1 MIVKIATV
9 TPSGRLHVSTTTS
22 KDATINNSGFGIG
35 GSIVRDGVT
44 KNKPVCI
51 CNSQCQI
58 QALKQSSLDS
68 VLTKHGSLDQLLQPE
83 NAPKP
88 IKAEKGYRLEKS
100 YHQING
106 DIFEITRKVPIS
118 SEKDVGATKGNQQT
132 IDAVNVA
139 RKKSLPKQHSQPQ
152 LPIRTSDLIELL
164 NSRPSLNITNEK
176 PQPPPRLSSRQKSP
190 ASEQNQQTIQRNVK
204 HFQQPI
210 QKQLSQPNGEI
221 SSEHFDR
228 TQHQRL
234 SSRSAGAASS
244 SHHDEFMENRNS
256 VAHQRHS
263 SGPSDLTLHQ
273 SDIAEWL
280 LKLPHKR
287 SSAIESKSQQSCSK
301 GNLKES
307 DKKEETLALSKSLKD
322 ELTEILKRP
331 LKRQSSGPSELSA
344 LKNDIFDWL
353 RAQNIPKKLPLISKD
368 ETSYRP
374 TQTFD
379 TPPVPLPR
387 KRHSLGHNGNVKDDA
402 PDRNQCLQYREK
414 PMQSQNSCLDIS
426 KDFRDQSVER
436 SKQDRQLRH
445 SASEVVASTA
455 EKILTKL
462 DKVSN
467 KAKASVKPPKEK
479 YQYIYKTLT
488 TNGEHPENVLVK
500 KERPRHRQTQ
510 RSATVTDISTVN
522 VKHKQRKS
530 SSAERASRS
539 SSLPRCTDPMC
550 PLLPICTDVNCCAYE
565 CCNTSRSFDR
575 SDMCPEQ
582 SFCQESR
589 CTEQCYKYR
598 CNSLPR
604 CMDSKCLCKPVN
616 YQPNIIKHNSL
627 PRCVYSHRS
636 SSLSRNNSRGSLP
649 RLSSKSKSHKNLS
662 NGKLVK
668 SASAA
673 SLSSRRRRNK
683 TVHFGENLLREVC
696 QNRKFIEPLQ
706 QKIPSGSTPLNA
718 NIQMLYNFVEGVL
731 SSWVDEDDDV
741 VKSGAES
748 EPERGALVRPIHRC
762 NRLRLQTIR
771 RVVTEAAQLRG
782 TLKLGNSRYRH
793 RHWRGTAK
801 ECNERFLKKV
811 SKRFVFCNIRYV
823 KLIYNFV

>member
-35 GSIVRDGVT
+35 GAIVRDGIT

-68 VLTKHGSLDQLLQPE
+68 MLTKHGSLDQLLQPD

-88 IKAEKGYRLEKS
+88 IKSEKGFRLEKS

-106 DIFEITRKVPIS
+106 GIFEITRKVPIS
-118 SEKDVGATKGNQQT
+118 NDQDVGATKINQPP
-132 IDAVNVA
+132 IDANTA

-164 NSRPSLNITNEK
+164 NSRPNLNVSEK
-176 PQPPPRLSSRQKSP
+176 PQPPPRLSSRQKSSS
-190 ASEQNQQTIQRNVK
+190 SEQNQQTIQK
-204 HFQQPI
+204 SIKQQHFQQPI
-210 QKQLSQPNGEI
+210 QHQQQSQPNGDI
-221 SSEHFDR
+221 PSEHFDR
-228 TQHQRL
+228 SQHQRL

-244 SHHDEFMENRNS
+244 SHHDEFIENRNS
-256 VAHQRHS
+256 VLHQRHS
-263 SGPSDLTLHQ
+263 SGPSDLALHQ
-273 SDIAEWL
+273 TDISEWL

-287 SSAIESKSQQSCSK
+287 NAAVETKPQQSAGK
-301 GNLKES
+301 GIITNNVKDTS
-307 DKKEETLALSKSLKD
+307 DKKEETVALSKSLKD

-353 RAQNIPKKLPLISKD
+353 RAQNIPKKLPLISKE
-368 ETSYRP
+368 ETTCRP
-374 TQTFD
+374 AQVFD
-379 TPPVPLPR
+379 NPPVPLPR
-387 KRHSLGHNGNVKDDA
+387 KRHSLGHNGNVKEDPP
-402 PDRNQCLQYREK
+402 PDWNQYQYREK
-414 PMQSQNSCLDIS
+414 PMQSQSSCLDIS
-426 KDFRDQSVER
+426 KDLREQSVER
-436 SKQDRQLRH
+436 SRPDRQLRH
-445 SASEVVASTA
+445 SASEVVSSTA

-462 DKVSN
+462 DKVS
-467 KAKASVKPPKEK
+467 SKPKTSIKPQKEK

-488 TNGEHPENVLVK
+488 TNGEYPENVLVK

-530 SSAERASRS
+530 SSAERTSRS

-565 CCNTSRSFDR
+565 CCNTSRSFER
-575 SDMCPEQ
+575 TNAYSEPPV
-582 SFCQESR
+582 CQESR
-589 CTEQCYKYR
+589 CNELCYKYR

-649 RLSSKSKSHKNLS
+649 RISSKSKSNKNLS
-662 NGKLVK
+662 NGKLIK

-731 SSWVDEDDDV
+731 SSWVDEDDDI

-811 SKRFVFCNIRYV
+811 SSFCIV
-823 KLIYNFV
+823 PIWS

>member
-1 MIVKIATV
+1 M
-9 TPSGRLHVSTTTS
+9 
-22 KDATINNSGFGIG
+22 
-35 GSIVRDGVT
+35 RDGVT

-51 CNSQCQI
+51 CNNSQCQV
-58 QALKQSSLDS
+58 QALKESSLES
-68 VLTKHGSLDQLLQPE
+68 VLTKHGSLDQLLQPDT
-83 NAPKP
+83 AAKP
-88 IKAEKGYRLEKS
+88 IKSEKGYRLEKS

-118 SEKDVGATKGNQQT
+118 REKDVVVTKSNPQA
-132 IDAVNVA
+132 IDANAA

-152 LPIRTSDLIELL
+152 LPIRTSDLLELL
-164 NSRPSLNITNEK
+164 NSRPILSEK
-176 PQPPPRLSSRQKSP
+176 PQPPPRLSSRQKSFP
-190 ASEQNQQTIQRNVK
+190 SEQTPQPIQRNLK
-204 HFQQPI
+204 QYFQQA
-210 QKQLSQPNGEI
+210 NGDI
-221 SSEHFDR
+221 SSENFDR

-244 SHHDEFMENRNS
+244 SHHDEFIENRNS
-256 VAHQRHS
+256 FLHQRHS
-263 SGPSDLTLHQ
+263 SGPSDLALHEA
-273 SDIAEWL
+273 DIAEWL
-280 LKLPHKR
+280 LKLPNKR
-287 SSAIESKSQQSCSK
+287 NSAMETKPQLLDS
-301 GNLKES
+301 S
-307 DKKEETLALSKSLKD
+307 DKKDDTIAIGKSLKD

-353 RAQNIPKKLPLISKD
+353 RGQNMPKKLPMISKE
-368 ETSYRP
+368 ETKP
-374 TQTFD
+374 TQVFD
-379 TPPVPLPR
+379 VPPVPLPR
-387 KRHSLGHNGNVKDDA
+387 KRHSLGHSGNVK
-402 PDRNQCLQYREK
+402 E
-414 PMQSQNSCLDIS
+414 NSCLDIS
-426 KDFRDQSVER
+426 KDLREQSVDR
-436 SKQDRQLRH
+436 SKPDRQLRH
-445 SASEVVASTA
+445 SASEVSAND
-455 EKILTKL
+455 KFLTKL
-462 DKVSN
+462 DKINN
-467 KAKASVKPPKEK
+467 KSKTSIKPPKEK

-488 TNGEHPENVLVK
+488 TTGEHPENVLVK
-500 KERPRHRQTQ
+500 TERPRHRQTQ

-522 VKHKQRKS
+522 VKQKQRKS

-550 PLLPICTDVNCCAYE
+550 PLLPICTDINCCAYE
-565 CCNTSRSFDR
+565 CCSDSRSFERIDAC
-575 SDMCPEQ
+575 SE
-582 SFCQESR
+582 CQDFR
-589 CTEQCYKYR
+589 CTELCYKYR
-598 CNSLPR
+598 CSSLPR

-616 YQPNIIKHNSL
+616 YQPNIVKHNSL

-649 RLSSKSKSHKNLS
+649 RLSSKSKSNKNLS
-662 NGKLVK
+662 SGKLIK

-706 QKIPSGSTPLNA
+706 QKIPSGSAPLNA

-731 SSWVDEDDDV
+731 SSWVDEDDDT

-748 EPERGALVRPIHRC
+748 EPERGALLRPIYRC

-811 SKRFVFCNIRYV
+811 SSSF
-823 KLIYNFV
+823 LL

>member
-22 KDATINNSGFGIG
+22 KDATLNNSGFGIG
-35 GSIVRDGVT
+35 GAIVRDGIT
-44 KNKPVCI
+44 KNKPVCV

-68 VLTKHGSLDQLLQPE
+68 MLTKHGSLDQLLQPE

-88 IKAEKGYRLEKS
+88 IKLEKGYRLEKS

-118 SEKDVGATKGNQQT
+118 NEKDVGATKPTQPA
-132 IDAVNVA
+132 IEASLA

-164 NSRPSLNITNEK
+164 NSRPILNVNEK
-176 PQPPPRLSSRQKSP
+176 PKPPPRQSSRQKSS
-190 ASEQNQQTIQRNVK
+190 SEQNHQTIQRTVK
-204 HFQQPI
+204 QHFQQPI
-210 QKQLSQPNGEI
+210 QHHQQQQHTQPNGDI

-228 TQHQRL
+228 TQCQRL

-244 SHHDEFMENRNS
+244 SHHDEFIENRNS
-256 VAHQRHS
+256 VLHQRHS
-263 SGPSDLTLHQ
+263 SGPSDLALHQ
-273 SDIAEWL
+273 TDISEWL

-287 SSAIESKSQQSCSK
+287 NSAVDSKSQQMGGKSNMKDS
-301 GNLKES
+301 S
-307 DKKEETLALSKSLKD
+307 DKKDETIALSKSLKD

-331 LKRQSSGPSELSA
+331 LKRQSSGPSDLSA

-368 ETSYRP
+368 EGACRP
-374 TQTFD
+374 TQVFD

-387 KRHSLGHNGNVKDDA
+387 KRHSVGHNGNVKEDP
-402 PDRNQCLQYREK
+402 PDWNQCIQYREK
-414 PMQSQNSCLDIS
+414 PTQSQNSCLDIS
-426 KDFRDQSVER
+426 KDLREQSVER
-436 SKQDRQLRH
+436 SKPDRQLRH
-445 SASEVVASTA
+445 SASEVVSSTA
-455 EKILTKL
+455 EKNVTKL
-462 DKVSN
+462 DKNS
-467 KAKASVKPPKEK
+467 SKPKTSIKPQKEK

-488 TNGEHPENVLVK
+488 TNGEHPENMLVD

-550 PLLPICTDVNCCAYE
+550 PLLPICTDANCCPYE
-565 CCNTSRSFDR
+565 CCNMSRSFER
-575 SDMCPEQ
+575 TNTYTEPPM
-582 SFCQESR
+582 CQESR
-589 CTEQCYKYR
+589 CTELCYKYR

-636 SSLSRNNSRGSLP
+636 SSLSRNNSRGSLH
-649 RLSSKSKSHKNLS
+649 RLSSKSKSNKNLS
-662 NGKLVK
+662 NGKLIK

-731 SSWVDEDDDV
+731 SSWVDEDDDI

-748 EPERGALVRPIHRC
+748 EPERGGALVRPIHRC

-811 SKRFVFCNIRYV
+811 SSFQIAQIRS
-823 KLIYNFV
+823 

>member
-22 KDATINNSGFGIG
+22 KDAALNNSGFGIG
-35 GSIVRDGVT
+35 GAIVRDGVT

-51 CNSQCQI
+51 CNSQCKI

-68 VLTKHGSLDQLLQPE
+68 MLTEHGSLDQLLQPD

-88 IKAEKGYRLEKS
+88 LKLEKDYRLEKS

-106 DIFEITRKVPIS
+106 TIYEITRKLPIS
-118 SEKDVGATKGNQQT
+118 NEKEVAVARTGQQT
-132 IDAVNVA
+132 TDANSA
-139 RKKSLPKQHSQPQ
+139 RKKILPKQHSQPQ

-164 NSRPSLNITNEK
+164 NSRPILNVNEK
-176 PQPPPRLSSRQKSP
+176 PQPPLRQSSHQKSS
-190 ASEQNQQTIQRNVK
+190 ASEQNQQTNQRTVK
-204 HFQQPI
+204 QQHFQQPI
-210 QKQLSQPNGEI
+210 QHQQQHTQPNGDI
-221 SSEHFDR
+221 SSDHFDR
-228 TQHQRL
+228 TQRQRH

-244 SHHDEFMENRNS
+244 IHNDEFIENRNS
-256 VAHQRHS
+256 VLHQRHS
-263 SGPSDLTLHQ
+263 SGPSELALHQ
-273 SDIAEWL
+273 TDISEWL

-287 SSAIESKSQQSCSK
+287 NPAVDTKPQQSVGR
-301 GNLKES
+301 GNMKDSS

-331 LKRQSSGPSELSA
+331 IKRQSSGPSELSA

-353 RAQNIPKKLPLISKD
+353 RAQNIPKKLPFISK
-368 ETSYRP
+368 EEATCRQ
-374 TQTFD
+374 TQVFD

-387 KRHSLGHNGNVKDDA
+387 KRHSLGHNGNVKEDP
-402 PDRNQCLQYREK
+402 PDWNKCLQYREK
-414 PMQSQNSCLDIS
+414 PMQSQTSCLDIS
-426 KDFRDQSVER
+426 KDLREQSLER
-436 SKQDRQLRH
+436 TKPDRQLRH
-445 SASEVVASTA
+445 SASEVVSSAA
-455 EKILTKL
+455 DKIATKL
-462 DKVSN
+462 DK
-467 KAKASVKPPKEK
+467 ASSKPKTSIKPQKEK

-488 TNGEHPENVLVK
+488 TNGEHPENMLVR
-500 KERPRHRQTQ
+500 KERHRQTQ

-550 PLLPICTDVNCCAYE
+550 PLLPICTDANCCAYE
-565 CCNTSRSFDR
+565 CCNMSTSFERTNAYSEQP
-575 SDMCPEQ
+575 MCHEP
-582 SFCQESR
+582 R
-589 CTEQCYKYR
+589 CTDLCYKYR

-649 RLSSKSKSHKNLS
+649 RLSSKSKSSKNLS
-662 NGKLVK
+662 HGKLIK

-718 NIQMLYNFVEGVL
+718 NIQMLCNFVDGVL
-731 SSWVDEDDDV
+731 SSFVYEDDDI

-748 EPERGALVRPIHRC
+748 EPERGALVRPFHRC

-771 RVVTEAAQLRG
+771 RVVNEAAQLRG

-811 SKRFVFCNIRYV
+811 SSVEN
-823 KLIYNFV
+823 LIGDDSFYYY

>member
-35 GSIVRDGVT
+35 GAIVRDGVT

-51 CNSQCQI
+51 CNSQCKI
-58 QALKQSSLDS
+58 QALKPSSLDS
-68 VLTKHGSLDQLLQPE
+68 VLTKHGSLDQLLQPD
-83 NAPKP
+83 NAPVKP
-88 IKAEKGYRLEKS
+88 VKLEKGYRLEKS

-118 SEKDVGATKGNQQT
+118 TEKEVGAAKGNQQS
-132 IDAVNVA
+132 IDANTT

-164 NSRPSLNITNEK
+164 NSRPGLNVLSEK
-176 PQPPPRLSSRQKSP
+176 PQPPPRLSSRQKSS
-190 ASEQNQQTIQRNVK
+190 ASEQGQQTSQRAAK
-204 HFQQPI
+204 QQHFQQPI
-210 QKQLSQPNGEI
+210 QKQHSQPNGDLA
-221 SSEHFDR
+221 SEHFDR
-228 TQHQRL
+228 TQRQRL
-234 SSRSAGAASS
+234 SSRSVGAASS
-244 SHHDEFMENRNS
+244 SHHDEFVENRNT
-256 VAHQRHS
+256 ALHQRHS
-263 SGPSDLTLHQ
+263 SGPSDLALHQ
-273 SDIAEWL
+273 TDISEWL

-287 SSAIESKSQQSCSK
+287 SSAVESKAQQSGSK
-301 GNLKES
+301 GNMKDSS
-307 DKKEETLALSKSLKD
+307 DKKEETIALSKSLKD

-368 ETSYRP
+368 ETTYRP
-374 TQTFD
+374 TTQVFD

-387 KRHSLGHNGNVKDDA
+387 KRHSLGHNGNVKDDP
-402 PDRNQCLQYREK
+402 PDWNQCFQYREK
-414 PMQSQNSCLDIS
+414 PTQSQNSCLDIS
-426 KDFRDQSVER
+426 KDLREQSVER
-436 SKQDRQLRH
+436 SKPDRQLRH
-445 SASEVVASTA
+445 SASEVVSSNA

-462 DKVSN
+462 DKVIS
-467 KAKASVKPPKEK
+467 KPKTSSKPQKEK

-488 TNGEHPENVLVK
+488 TNGEHPENVLVNK
-500 KERPRHRQTQ
+500 DPPRHRQTQ
-510 RSATVTDISTVN
+510 RSATVTDISTAN

-565 CCNTSRSFDR
+565 CCNTSRSFERANLYPDR
-575 SDMCPEQ
+575 SICH
-582 SFCQESR
+582 ESR
-589 CTEQCYKYR
+589 CTELCYKYR

-649 RLSSKSKSHKNLS
+649 RLTSKSKSNKNLS

-731 SSWVDEDDDV
+731 SSWYDEDDDII
-741 VKSGAES
+741 KSGAES

-811 SKRFVFCNIRYV
+811 SDHCIQQYRSC
-823 KLIYNFV
+823 